1 MRLGIVGA
9 GMIVRGLFTFIH
21 EVEGIELEAIAS
33 TEKSIDKVRQM
44 AKENHVKKAY
54 LNFDELLND
63 EDIDVMYIATPN
75 HLHYQ
80 MCKQALER
88 GKHVICEKPFTS
100 RIEELEELSQLA
112 KEKHLFLFEAIS
124 TQYLPNVL
132 KIKEKLNELGNIKI
146 VTANYSQY
154 SSRYNAFKEGIIQ
167 PAFDYTKSGGALM
180 DLNIYNIYLMVAL
193 FGKPLKVNYMA
204 NIEKNIDTSGII
216 TLDYGNFK
224 AVLIGAKDCKAPI
237 ATSIQGDQGC
247 ISIQTPANV
256 LRSFKILHNDQRE
269 ETFDLQGD
277 THRMVYEFNEFVKM
291 IENKDFDRAN
301 EMMEKSLIAMDIATK
316 ARIDAGVHFK
326 ADESYE

>member
-1 MRLGIVGA
+1 MKLGILGT
-9 GMIVRGLFTFIH
+9 GMIVKDVLTMYHELGVEKTYLFSTKKSKSQAL
-21 EVEGIELEAIAS
+21 ELM
-33 TEKSIDKVRQM
+33 KKYHLDKV
-44 AKENHVKKAY
+44 Y
-54 LNFDELLND
+54 TDYDELLQS
-63 EDIDVMYIATPN
+63 DVDTIYCALPN
-75 HLHYQ
+75 HLHYEFS
-80 MCKQALER
+80 KKALEND
-88 GKHVICEKPFTS
+88 KNVIIEKPITANS
-100 RIEELEELSQLA
+100 KELEDLIETANKKNLMI
-112 KEKHLFLFEAIS
+112 FEAMNLHYTPAFLS
-124 TQYLPNVL
+124 L
-132 KIKEKLNELGNIKI
+132 KEDLKKLGDIKI
-146 VTANYSQY
+146 VSFNYSQY

-180 DLNIYNIYLMVAL
+180 DLNIYNIHLMVAL

-216 TLDYGNFK
+216 TLDYGSFK
-224 AVLIGAKDCKAPI
+224 AVCIGAKDCKAPI

-256 LRSFKILHNDQRE
+256 LKGFKVLYNDQRE
-269 ETFDLQGD
+269 EEFDLQGD
-277 THRMVYEFNEFVKM
+277 THRMIYEFNEFVKM

>member
-63 EDIDVMYIATPN
+63 EYIDVMYIATPN

-88 GKHVICEKPFTS
+88 GKHVI
-100 RIEELEELSQLA
+100 
-112 KEKHLFLFEAIS
+112 LFEAIS

-180 DLNIYNIYLMVAL
+180 DLNIYNIHLMVSL

-216 TLDYGNFK
+216 TLDYGSFK
-224 AVLIGAKDCKAPI
+224 AVCIGAKDCKAPI

-256 LRSFKILHNDQRE
+256 LKGFKDQRE
-269 ETFDLQGD
+269 EEFDLQGD
-277 THRMVYEFNEFVKM
+277 THRMIYEFKEFVKM
-291 IENKDFDRAN
+291 IENKDFDKAN

>member
-1 MRLGIVGA
+1 
-9 GMIVRGLFTFIH
+9 
-21 EVEGIELEAIAS
+21 
-33 TEKSIDKVRQM
+33 
-44 AKENHVKKAY
+44 
-54 LNFDELLND
+54 
-63 EDIDVMYIATPN
+63 MYIATPN

-100 RIEELEELSQLA
+100 RVEELEELSQLA
-112 KEKHLFLFEAIS
+112 KEKNLFLLEAIS

-132 KIKEKLNELGNIKI
+132 KIKEKLSELGKIKI

-180 DLNIYNIYLMVAL
+180 DLNIYNIHLMVAL

-216 TLDYGNFK
+216 TLDYGSFK
-224 AVLIGAKDCKAPI
+224 AVCIGAKDCKAPI

-256 LRSFKILHNDQRE
+256 LKGFKVLYNDQRE
-269 ETFDLQGD
+269 EEFDLQGD
-277 THRMVYEFNEFVKM
+277 THRMIYEFKEFVKM
-291 IENKDFDRAN
+291 IENKDFDKAN

-316 ARIDAGVHFK
+316 ARMSAGVHFK
-326 ADESYE
+326 ADEAYE